1 MPFFNYRV
9 RTEAGIAQSGKV
21 EAVSQ
26 EKAAAILQEKGFF
39 IISLNPVKESLL
51 LSSLVAGKMK
61 FDEVVVFTRQLAAIV
76 EAGFTL
82 NMGINLLIQQAIPR
96 VRNIMA
102 QLLADL
108 EAGLSFSQSL
118 AKHPKIFSKTYVYLI
133 QAGES
138 SGTLD
143 VVLNRLA
150 DSMEEQK
157 NFRGKV
163 KGALVYPIAI
173 FIVMIIVLVV
183 MMTVVVPKLM
193 EVFAE
198 FDADLPL
205 ATQLLIGMSNAFV
218 HWWWALLLGILA
230 IIILFIVWYQGYE
243 AKKIVDKFLFNL
255 PVIGNLR
262 KKTTLTNYTHT
273 LGMLMQSGVPMI
285 DSLSLSAEMV
295 RSVNYQEHLN
305 EVKNKVEKGVSIG
318 VAMEEY
324 DDFPM
329 IMSQMIKV
337 GEETGKLDQ
346 ILFKLSRYF
355 SGEAERALAGLMAAL
370 EPAIMLLMGIGV
382 GFLVIAIIMPIYDLT
397 NQVAV

>member
-21 EAVSQ
+21 EATTQ
-26 EKAAAILQEKGFF
+26 EKAAAILQERGFF
-39 IISLNPVKESLL
+39 IVSLSPVKENLFF
-51 LSSLVAGKMK
+51 SSLAAGKMK
-61 FDEVVVFTRQLAAIV
+61 FAEVVIFTRQLAAIV

-82 NMGINLLIQQAIPR
+82 NMGINLLMQQAIPR
-96 VRNIMA
+96 VRTIMA

-118 AKHPKIFSKTYVYLI
+118 AKHPKIFNKTYVYLI

-205 ATQLLIGMSNAFV
+205 ATQLLIGMSNAFL

-243 AKKIVDKFLFNL
+243 AKKIVDKFLFSL

-262 KKTTLTNYTHT
+262 KKTTLTSYTHT

-285 DSLSLSAEMV
+285 DSLSLSAEMIK
-295 RSVNYQEHLN
+295 SVNYQEHLN

-324 DDFPM
+324 EDFPM